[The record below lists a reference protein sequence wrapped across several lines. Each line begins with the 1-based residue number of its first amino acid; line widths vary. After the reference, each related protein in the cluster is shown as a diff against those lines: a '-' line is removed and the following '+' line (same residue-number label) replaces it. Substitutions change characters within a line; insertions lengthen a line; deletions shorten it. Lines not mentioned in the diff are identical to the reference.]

1 MPDRRTFLTRLAAG
15 VGALRSTPATALQ
28 SATAVPVQV
37 SGVYPS
43 LAMFNDERECGTGA
57 VVVWA
62 NRLWA
67 ITYGPHLVR
76 ESSDRLY
83 EVTPDLRQVVRS
95 ESVGG
100 TNANRLVHRESRQ
113 LFIGPYV
120 IDQAGRVR
128 VIPRASMPGR
138 LTGTARHL
146 TNPAGAVYVATME
159 EGLYEVDVRSL
170 AVTGLIADGNGN
182 VTNPDRP
189 AALASTLPGYHG
201 KGLYTGQGRLV
212 YSNNGEPGEAALRD
226 PRTTSGALAEWRG
239 SGDWTLVRRNQFTE
253 VSGPGGI
260 EGATTDA
267 DPVWSIGWDHRS
279 LILMLLDAGR
289 WHAYRLPKA
298 SHAYDG
304 AHGWNTEWPRIRD
317 IGEGNLLM
325 TMHGMF
331 WRFPGDFT
339 RTRSAGLTPRSR
351 YLKVIGDFCRWR
363 DRIVFGCD
371 DTAAA
376 EFLNT
381 RRAKGKVAGP
391 GQSHSNLWFVEPSR
405 LDRLGPASASG
416 AVWVDEHVEA
426 GVPSDPFLRG
436 GFDRCGVHLAHGSDT
451 PVTVELEVDRDGTD
465 TWTPLRRI
473 DVPVDGYAWA
483 DLTDTGRASWV
494 RARLSRDTPGV
505 TVQFTLANADDRTPR
520 PSPLL
525 AGLATTSEGAVTGG
539 LLHVRAGGV
548 RTLGV
553 AVDRASGVTRRAG
566 SYYELD
572 GDLRLTATSTPAG
585 DEAAAWIR
593 ANVAI
598 PTGVVEIDAAS
609 VLVIDDAG
617 RRWRLPKSDP
627 SFDRPGA
634 LGPERIDREVCTER
648 DLFNCHGTFYELPAE
663 NAGGFAKIR
672 PICTHDRR
680 IHDYCSYRGLLV
692 MTGVADGI
700 ASQRIVRSA
709 DGHAAVWVGVVDD
722 LWEFG
727 RPRGSGG
734 PWQNTPVRARVLSDA
749 YLMSGYEHKTLT
761 LRHDRP
767 GIVVIDA
774 QIDLTGDGL
783 WCTWRRFQVPPGDGL
798 TYEFPA
804 AFSAY
809 WFRVVADTDCAA
821 TAVLMYA

>member
-1 MPDRRTFLTRLAAG
+1 
-15 VGALRSTPATALQ
+15 
-28 SATAVPVQV
+28 
-37 SGVYPS
+37 
-43 LAMFNDERECGTGA
+43 
-57 VVVWA
+57 
-62 NRLWA
+62 
-67 ITYGPHLVR
+67 
-76 ESSDRLY
+76 
-83 EVTPDLRQVVRS
+83 
-95 ESVGG
+95 
-100 TNANRLVHRESRQ
+100 
-113 LFIGPYV
+113 
-120 IDQAGRVR
+120 
-128 VIPRASMPGR
+128 
-138 LTGTARHL
+138 
-146 TNPAGAVYVATME
+146 
-159 EGLYEVDVRSL
+159 
-170 AVTGLIADGNGN
+170 
-182 VTNPDRP
+182 
-189 AALASTLPGYHG
+189 
-201 KGLYTGQGRLV
+201 
-212 YSNNGEPGEAALRD
+212 
-226 PRTTSGALAEWRG
+226 
-239 SGDWTLVRRNQFTE
+239 
-253 VSGPGGI
+253 
-260 EGATTDA
+260 
-267 DPVWSIGWDHRS
+267 
-279 LILMLLDAGR
+279 
-289 WHAYRLPKA
+289 
-298 SHAYDG
+298 
-304 AHGWNTEWPRIRD
+304 
-317 IGEGNLLM
+317 
-325 TMHGMF
+325 
-331 WRFPGDFT
+331 
-339 RTRSAGLTPRSR
+339 
-351 YLKVIGDFCRWR
+351 
-363 DRIVFGCD
+363 
-371 DTAAA
+371 
-376 EFLNT
+376 
-381 RRAKGKVAGP
+381 
-391 GQSHSNLWFVEPSR
+391 
-405 LDRLGPASASG
+405 
-416 AVWVDEHVEA
+416 
-426 GVPSDPFLRG
+426 
-436 GFDRCGVHLAHGSDT
+436 
-451 PVTVELEVDRDGTD
+451 
-465 TWTPLRRI
+465 
-473 DVPVDGYAWA
+473 
-483 DLTDTGRASWV
+483 
-494 RARLSRDTPGV
+494 
-505 TVQFTLANADDRTPR
+505 VQFTLANADDRTPR

-539 LLHVRAGGV
+539 LLHVRAGGA

-553 AVDRASGVTRRAG
+553 AVDRASGVMRRAG

-598 PTGVVEIDAAS
+598 PPGVVEIDAAS